1 MTVTY
6 KPFISEKG
14 FQSPGFVVD
23 ELGSF
28 TIANLNT
35 TSSIKISG
43 QTVITPTSL
52 GSGIASS
59 NLTSVGTL
67 LGLAVN
73 STAPVNLTTTNNINL
88 TGNNVEINAS
98 SLTVTPSGTI
108 TMVPT
113 VTGSIDNTDI
123 GSTIPGNGNF
133 INLTATDNIY
143 LGSQNIKSL
152 SIAFA
157 VALS

>member
-108 TMVPT
+108 TMVPA
-113 VTGSIDNTDI
+113 VTGSIDNIDI
-123 GSTIPGNGNF
+123 GTTTPGNGNF
-133 INLTATDNIY
+133 VNLTASDSIY
-143 LGSQNIKSL
+143 LGNQNIKSL

>member
-108 TMVPT
+108 TMVPV
-113 VTGSIDNTDI
+113 VTGSIDNIDI
-123 GSTIPGNGNF
+123 GTTTPGNGNF
-133 INLTATDNIY
+133 VNLTASDSIY
-143 LGSQNIKSL
+143 LGNQNIKSL